1 MGFNSAF
8 KGLKKQVRAHEL
20 DLNGYYD
27 WKMRPTAYIYI
38 YIYMEL
44 ILSGG

>member
-8 KGLKKQVRAHEL
+8 KVLKKQVRAHEL

-27 WKMRPTAYIYI
+27 WKMRHNMYIYI
-38 YIYMEL
+38 R
-44 ILSGG
+44 S